1 MSSGYG
7 TYLLDELG
15 SLGQVSLRRMFG
27 GQGLFLDG
35 LMIGIMA
42 EDVLYLKVD
51 AHNRPDFEAAGSEP
65 FVYER
70 MGREVA
76 LSFWRLPDEII
87 EDGEEL
93 RAWALKSRAA
103 AITTG
108 QAKPLRPKAAAKKKA
123 APAAKKPIRRK
134 RR

>member
-7 TYLLDELG
+7 AYLLDELEL
-15 SLGQVSLRRMFG
+15 LGQVSLRRMFD

-35 LMIGIMA
+35 RMIGILS

-51 AHNRPDFEAAGSEP
+51 ARNRPDFETAGSEP

-87 EDGEEL
+87 EDGDTL
-93 RAWALKSRAA
+93 RAWALKSKAA
-103 AITTG
+103 SIAAG
-108 QAKPLRPKAAAKKKA
+108 QAKPARPKPAAKKKRP
-123 APAAKKPIRRK
+123 PAAKKPARRK

>member
-1 MSSGYG
+1 LSDGYG
-7 TYLLDELG
+7 TYLLDELEP
-15 SLGQVSLRRMFG
+15 LGQISLRRMFS

-35 LMIGIMA
+35 RMIGILFD
-42 EDVLYLKVD
+42 DVLYLKVD
-51 AHNRPDFEAAGSEP
+51 ARNRPDFEAAGSEP

-87 EDGEEL
+87 EDGDAL
-93 RAWALKSRAA
+93 RVWALKSKAA
-103 AITTG
+103 SIATG
-108 QAKPLRPKAAAKKKA
+108 QAKPPKRKTAEKKKMG
-123 APAAKKPIRRK
+123 RRK

>member
-1 MSSGYG
+1 MSDGYG
-7 TYLLDELG
+7 IYLLDELEP
-15 SLGQVSLRRMFG
+15 LGQISLRRMFS

-35 LMIGIMA
+35 RMIGILV

-51 AHNRPDFEAAGSEP
+51 TRNRPDFEAAGSEP

-87 EDGEEL
+87 EDGDAL
-93 RAWALKSRAA
+93 RAWALKSKAA
-103 AITTG
+103 SIATG
-108 QAKPLRPKAAAKKKA
+108 QAEAPRRKAVAKKAVKRKTA
-123 APAAKKPIRRK
+123 RK

>member
-7 TYLLDELG
+7 LYLLDELAP
-15 SLGQVSLRRMFG
+15 LGQVSLRRMFG
-27 GQGLFLDG
+27 GEGLYLDG
-35 LMIGIMA
+35 RMIGILI
-42 EDVLYLKVD
+42 EDELYLKVD

-65 FVYER
+65 FTYRR
-70 MGREVA
+70 MNREVA

-87 EDGEEL
+87 EDGDAL

-103 AITTG
+103 ANAAG
-108 QAKPLRPKAAAKKKA
+108 HAKLPRPKPAAKKKA
-123 APAAKKPIRRK
+123 ARK

>member
-1 MSSGYG
+1 LSNGYG
-7 TYLLDELG
+7 TYLLDELEP
-15 SLGQVSLRRMFG
+15 LGQLSLRRMFS

-35 LMIGIMA
+35 RMIGILFD
-42 EDVLYLKVD
+42 DVLYLKVD
-51 AHNRPDFEAAGSEP
+51 TRNRPDFEAAGSEP

-87 EDGEEL
+87 EDGDAL
-93 RAWALKSRAA
+93 RAWALKSKAA
-103 AITTG
+103 SIATG
-108 QAKPLRPKAAAKKKA
+108 QAKSPKRK
-123 APAAKKPIRRK
+123 APAKRKPARRK

>member
-7 TYLLDELG
+7 TYLLDELA

-27 GQGLFLDG
+27 GAGLFLDG
-35 LMIGIMA
+35 LMIGILE
-42 EDVLYLKVD
+42 EDVLYLKV
-51 AHNRPDFEAAGSEP
+51 AARNRPDFEAAGSEP
-65 FVYER
+65 FTYAR
-70 MGREVA
+70 MGQEVA

-103 AITTG
+103 AIATG
-108 QAKPLRPKAAAKKKA
+108 KAKAPRPKAAAKKKA
-123 APAAKKPIRRK
+123 TRRK
-134 RR
+134 R

>member
-1 MSSGYG
+1 VSSGYG
-7 TYLLDELG
+7 IYLLDELAL
-15 SLGQVSLRRMFG
+15 LGLVSLRRMFG

-35 LMIGIMA
+35 RMIGILS

-51 AHNRPDFEAAGSEP
+51 ARNRPDFEAAGSEP

-87 EDGEEL
+87 EDGDAL
-93 RAWALKSRAA
+93 RAWAVKSKAA
-103 AITTG
+103 SIATG
-108 QAKPLRPKAAAKKKA
+108 QAKAPRARPATKKKPAAASKKSNRPK
-123 APAAKKPIRRK
+123 RR
-134 RR
+134 

>member
-1 MSSGYG
+1 LSDGYG
-7 TYLLDELG
+7 TYLLDELEP
-15 SLGQVSLRRMFG
+15 LGQISLRRMFS

-35 LMIGIMA
+35 RMIGILFD
-42 EDVLYLKVD
+42 DVLYLKVD
-51 AHNRPDFEAAGSEP
+51 ARNRPDFEAAGSEP

-87 EDGEEL
+87 EDGDAL
-93 RAWALKSRAA
+93 RVWAQRAKAA
-103 AITTG
+103 AIATG
-108 QAKPLRPKAAAKKKA
+108 QAKPPRRKAAAKKKVA
-123 APAAKKPIRRK
+123 RRK

>member
-1 MSSGYG
+1 LSDGYG
-7 TYLLDELG
+7 IYLLDELEP
-15 SLGQVSLRRMFG
+15 LGQVSLRRMFS

-35 LMIGIMA
+35 RMIGILI

-51 AHNRPDFEAAGSEP
+51 TRNRADFKAAGSEP

-76 LSFWRLPDEII
+76 HSFWRLPDEII
-87 EDGEEL
+87 EDGDAL
-93 RAWALKSRAA
+93 RAWALKSKAA
-103 AITTG
+103 SIATG
-108 QAKPLRPKAAAKKKA
+108 QAKKPRPKVAARK
-123 APAAKKPIRRK
+123 PARK